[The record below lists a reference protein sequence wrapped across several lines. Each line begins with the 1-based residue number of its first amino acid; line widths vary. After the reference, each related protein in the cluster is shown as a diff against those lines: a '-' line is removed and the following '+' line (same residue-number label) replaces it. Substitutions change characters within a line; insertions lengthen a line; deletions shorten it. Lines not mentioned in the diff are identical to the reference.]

1 MIVTIAVAS
10 TWIACGGGAMNKD
23 KDAEANRLALV
34 ARAPADLA
42 LGGAMAIEITL
53 RNTSSQPILV
63 NGRML
68 VDEASGL
75 PGRHELEPSLVGPDG
90 KPLAFMQDVNAPEAA
105 ASDLVELAPG
115 AVVTRKLALDHYF
128 RPAAPG
134 TYRLEVVYRNDR
146 ALEREGRRAFVGQVR
161 ATPIEL
167 VIR

>member
-1 MIVTIAVAS
+1 
-10 TWIACGGGAMNKD
+10 MNQD

-34 ARAPADLA
+34 AQAPADLV
-42 LGGAMAIEITL
+42 LGKPMAIEVTL

-75 PGRHELEPSLVGPDG
+75 PGRHELEPRLVGPDG
-90 KPLAFMQDVNAPEAA
+90 KPLPFMQDVNAPEAA
-105 ASDLVELAPG
+105 VSDLIDLAPG

-134 TYRLEVVYRNDR
+134 TYRLELVYRSDR
-146 ALEREGRRAFVGQVR
+146 SLDRDGRRAFVGQVR
-161 ATPIEL
+161 ATLIEL